1 MVLPMQLP
9 SYVVATVPSS
19 STTTAFSQAP
29 YIKLPSEKSFEM
41 IKVRKILKQHPGN
54 CKVLVYFEDVEK
66 LFAMRAELWVDI
78 TEELLEELCEILP
91 SEHVK
96 TR

>member
-1 MVLPMQLP
+1 MKPAPAKESKP
-9 SYVVATVPSS
+9 SERKL
-19 STTTAFSQAP
+19 